1 MRIIVNAYNRNHSNK
16 YLVELT
22 LAHAQVVLS
31 LCTVAVAREG
41 LPCVGIN
48 HLESAE
54 GKVRGVLKAG
64 S

>member
-1 MRIIVNAYNRNHSNK
+1 
-16 YLVELT
+16 
-22 LAHAQVVLS
+22 